1 MTESQPGP
9 RGRTASPV
17 DDADR
22 AALALV
28 SAGQLDSLQE
38 LYDRYRVMSYSIAL
52 RITSDAALAED
63 VVQDAFL
70 GVWRNASRYV
80 EGRGS
85 VKTWLLSIV
94 HHRAVDAVR
103 RRRPTTDLP
112 DHEDVPP
119 SALTLPDIWPDVAAD
134 LDRAEIA
141 AALASLSDVQRE
153 AIELAYWGG
162 LTQQEIAE
170 RTGTPLGTVKSRVRL
185 GLLALRR
192 ALTGED
198 EISGEAAMSGEPAED
213 GAS

>member
-1 MTESQPGP
+1 MTEHRTAP
-9 RGRTASPV
+9 RGRSASPA

-22 AALALV
+22 AVRALV
-28 SAGQLDSLQE
+28 TSGQRDALQE
-38 LYDRYRVMSYSIAL
+38 LYDRYRTMAYSIAL
-52 RITSDAALAED
+52 RITSDASLAED

-103 RRRPTTDLP
+103 RRRPTVELP
-112 DHEDVPP
+112 EREDVPP
-119 SALTLPDIWPDVAAD
+119 VALTLPDIWHDVSAG
-134 LDRAEIA
+134 LDREAIA
-141 AALASLSDVQRE
+141 AALATLSDVQRE

-162 LTQQEIAE
+162 LTQQEIAD

-185 GLLALRR
+185 GLLALRG
-192 ALTGED
+192 ALAGHVD
-198 EISGEAAMSGEPAED
+198 VADGMAGEASP
-213 GAS
+213 

>member
-1 MTESQPGP
+1 MTESQPGL

-28 SAGQLDSLQE
+28 TAGQLDALQE
-38 LYDRYRVMSYSIAL
+38 LYDRYRVMAYSIAL
-52 RITSDAALAED
+52 RITTDAALAED

-112 DHEDVPP
+112 EREDVPP
-119 SALTLPDIWPDVAAD
+119 PALTLPDIWHEVAAG
-134 LDRAEIA
+134 LDRSAIA
-141 AALASLSDVQRE
+141 AALATLSDVQRE

-185 GLLALRR
+185 GLLAMRR
-192 ALTGED
+192 ALTGE
-198 EISGEAAMSGEPAED
+198 EEMSGESAGD

>member
-1 MTESQPGP
+1 MNESQSGL
-9 RGRTASPV
+9 RGRSVSPT

-22 AALALV
+22 AVLALV
-28 SAGQLDSLQE
+28 TAGQLDALQE
-38 LYDRYRVMSYSIAL
+38 LYDRYRIMAYSIAL
-52 RITSDAALAED
+52 RITTDPSLAED

-103 RRRPTTDLP
+103 RRRPTTELP
-112 DHEDVPP
+112 EREDVPP
-119 SALTLPDIWPDVAAD
+119 TALTLPDIWAEVAGN

-141 AALASLSDVQRE
+141 TAMATLSDVQRE

-185 GLLALRR
+185 GLLSLRR
-192 ALTGED
+192 ALVGD
-198 EISGEAAMSGEPAED
+198 DGAED
-213 GAS
+213 LAEEGPA

>member
-1 MTESQPGP
+1 MNEGQLGP

-22 AALALV
+22 AVLALV
-28 SAGQLDSLQE
+28 TAGQLESLQE
-38 LYDRYRVMSYSIAL
+38 LYDRYRTMAYSIAL
-52 RITSDAALAED
+52 RITNDASLAED
-63 VVQDAFL
+63 VVQDAFV

-103 RRRPTTDLP
+103 RRRPTTELP
-112 DHEDVPP
+112 EREDVPP
-119 SALTLPDIWPDVAAD
+119 PALTVPDLWGDVAAG
-134 LDRAEIA
+134 LDREAIA
-141 AALASLSDVQRE
+141 RALTTLSDVQRE

-185 GLLALRR
+185 GLLALRG
-192 ALTGED
+192 AL
-198 EISGEAAMSGEPAED
+198 SGEGPR
-213 GAS
+213 

>member
-1 MTESQPGP
+1 MNESQVGL
-9 RGRTASPV
+9 GRRSGSPT

-22 AALALV
+22 AVLALV
-28 SAGQLDSLQE
+28 TAGQLDALQE
-38 LYDRYRVMSYSIAL
+38 LYDRYRVMAYSIAL
-52 RITSDAALAED
+52 RITSDASLAED

-103 RRRPTTDLP
+103 RRRPVVELPERDDLP
-112 DHEDVPP
+112 PP
-119 SALTLPDIWPDVAAD
+119 ALTLPDIWQEVAGN
-134 LDRAEIA
+134 LDRREIA
-141 AALASLSDVQRE
+141 AAMTTLSDVQRQ

-170 RTGTPLGTVKSRVRL
+170 RTGAPLGTVKSRVRL

-192 ALTGED
+192 ALVGD
-198 EISGEAAMSGEPAED
+198 DALSGAISSETPR
-213 GAS
+213 

>member
-1 MTESQPGP
+1 MNEGQLGP

-22 AALALV
+22 AVLALV
-28 SAGQLDSLQE
+28 TAGQLDALEE
-38 LYDRYRVMSYSIAL
+38 LYDRYRTMAYSIAL
-52 RITSDAALAED
+52 RITSDASLAED

-70 GVWRNASRYV
+70 GVWRNASRYAV
-80 EGRGS
+80 DRGS

-103 RRRPTTDLP
+103 RRRPTTELP
-112 DHEDVPP
+112 EREDVPP
-119 SALTLPDIWPDVAAD
+119 PALQLPDLWDDVAAG
-134 LDRAEIA
+134 LDRAAIA
-141 AALASLSDVQRE
+141 RALTTLSDVQRE

-185 GLLALRR
+185 GLLALRG
-192 ALTGED
+192 ALAGE
-198 EISGEAAMSGEPAED
+198 GPG
-213 GAS
+213 

>member
-1 MTESQPGP
+1 MSEIQTGQ
-9 RGRTASPV
+9 RGRSGSPT

-22 AALALV
+22 AVLALV
-28 SAGQLDSLQE
+28 TAGQLDALQE
-38 LYDRYRVMSYSIAL
+38 LYDRYRVMAYSIAL
-52 RITSDAALAED
+52 RITSDASLAED

-85 VKTWLLSIV
+85 VKTWVLAIV

-103 RRRPTTDLP
+103 RRRPTTELP
-112 DHEDVPP
+112 EREDIPP
-119 SALTLPDIWPDVAAD
+119 PQLTVPDIWPDVAAG

-141 AALASLSDVQRE
+141 AALATLSPAQRE

-170 RTGTPLGTVKSRVRL
+170 RTGAPLGTVKSRVRL

-192 ALTGED
+192 ALTGD
-198 EISGEAAMSGEPAED
+198 EPGNELD
-213 GAS
+213 GDESTEGGAR

>member
-1 MTESQPGP
+1 MTESQPGL

-28 SAGQLDSLQE
+28 TAGQLDALQE
-38 LYDRYRVMSYSIAL
+38 LYDRYRVMAYSIAL
-52 RITSDAALAED
+52 RITTDAALAED

-70 GVWRNASRYV
+70 GVWRNSSRYV

-112 DHEDVPP
+112 DREDVPP
-119 SALTLPDIWPDVAAD
+119 PALTLPDIWPDVAAD
-134 LDRAEIA
+134 LDRAAIA
-141 AALASLSDVQRE
+141 AALATLSDVQRE

-185 GLLALRR
+185 GLLAMRR
-192 ALTGED
+192 TLTGEH
-198 EISGEAAMSGEPAED
+198 EMSGEPAGD
-213 GAS
+213 GVS

>member
-1 MTESQPGP
+1 VNERQTGP
-9 RGRTASPV
+9 RGRTASPT

-22 AALALV
+22 AVLALV
-28 SAGQLDSLQE
+28 IDGQLDALQD
-38 LYDRYRVMSYSIAL
+38 LYDRYRTMAYSIAL
-52 RITSDAALAED
+52 RITTEPSLAED

-94 HHRAVDAVR
+94 HHRAIDAVR
-103 RRRPTTDLP
+103 RRRPTTGLP
-112 DHEDVPP
+112 EREDTPP
-119 SALTLPDIWPDVAAD
+119 PALTLPDIWTEVVAG
-134 LDRAEIA
+134 LDRDAIA
-141 AALASLSDVQRE
+141 GAMATLTEVQRE

-162 LTQQEIAE
+162 LTQQEIAA

-192 ALTGED
+192 AMVGD
-198 EISGEAAMSGEPAED
+198 EAEGATPAGD
-213 GAS
+213 GSP

>member
-1 MTESQPGP
+1 VNEHQLEP

-22 AALALV
+22 AVLALV
-28 SAGQLDSLQE
+28 TAGQLDALQE
-38 LYDRYRVMSYSIAL
+38 LYDRYRTMAYSIAL
-52 RITSDAALAED
+52 RITQDASLAED

-70 GVWRNASRYV
+70 GVWRNAARYV

-103 RRRPTTDLP
+103 RRRPTTELP
-112 DHEDVPP
+112 EREDVPP
-119 SALTLPDIWPDVAAD
+119 PALTLPDIWHDVAAG

-141 AALASLSDVQRE
+141 AAMGTLSDVQRE
-153 AIELAYWGG
+153 AIELAYWAG

-170 RTGTPLGTVKSRVRL
+170 RTGAPLGTVKSRVRL
-185 GLLALRR
+185 GLLTLRR
-192 ALTGED
+192 ALVGD
-198 EISGEAAMSGEPAED
+198 DDGPDRLIGD
-213 GAS
+213 GAR

>member
-1 MTESQPGP
+1 MNETQTGL
-9 RGRTASPV
+9 RGRSTSPT

-22 AALALV
+22 AVLALV
-28 SAGQLDSLQE
+28 TAGQLDALQE
-38 LYDRYRVMSYSIAL
+38 LYDRYRVMAYSIAF
-52 RITSDAALAED
+52 RITSDASLAED

-70 GVWRNASRYV
+70 GVWRNASRYA

-85 VKTWLLSIV
+85 VKTWVLAIV

-103 RRRPTTDLP
+103 RRRPTTELP
-112 DHEDVPP
+112 EREDVPP
-119 SALTLPDIWPDVAAD
+119 PQLTLPDVWADVAAG

-141 AALASLSDVQRE
+141 AALETLSPAQRE

-170 RTGTPLGTVKSRVRL
+170 RTGAPLGTVKSRVRL

-192 ALTGED
+192 ALTGDDTAGD
-198 EISGEAAMSGEPAED
+198 ESPLGGTS
-213 GAS
+213 

>member
-1 MTESQPGP
+1 MNESQTGL
-9 RGRTASPV
+9 RGRSVSPA

-22 AALALV
+22 AVLALV
-28 SAGQLDSLQE
+28 TAGQLDALQE
-38 LYDRYRVMSYSIAL
+38 LYDRYRIMAYSIAF
-52 RITSDAALAED
+52 RITSDSSLAED

-103 RRRPTTDLP
+103 RRRPTTELP
-112 DHEDVPP
+112 ERDDVPP
-119 SALTLPDIWPDVAAD
+119 QALTLPDIWPEVAGN

-141 AALASLSDVQRE
+141 AAMATLSDVQRQ

-162 LTQQEIAE
+162 LTQQEIAD

-192 ALTGED
+192 ALAGD
-198 EISGEAAMSGEPAED
+198 ETMPD
-213 GAS
+213 GLAGDGSA